1 MGALIDSSRVG
12 QWVQREGT
20 DGPEWVWCGATPPDA
35 YSWKRVVLLIAT
47 GVILMSL
54 VPVVIVAYAWR
65 EQAQER
71 IADNTEQVKRQAA
84 LRNRSD
90 WVAYDAC
97 VDGENRDAA
106 LVTALT
112 RLIQPSA
119 RPQAIID
126 LIDALEPANE
136 ADCAIPRGDR
146 PPDLAP
152 DDQSNSL
159 P

>member
-1 MGALIDSSRVG
+1 LIDPSREG
-12 QWVQREGT
+12 QWVRRDAA
-20 DGPEWVWCGATPPDA
+20 DGPEWVWCGTTPPDA
-35 YSWKRVVLLIAT
+35 YSWRRVVLLIAT

-54 VPVVIVAYAWR
+54 IPTAIVAYAWR
-65 EQAQER
+65 HQAQER
-71 IADNTEQVKRQAA
+71 IADNQAAIKEQAA

-97 VDGENRDAA
+97 VAGENRDAA

-112 RLIQPSA
+112 RLIEPSA

-136 ADCAIPRGDR
+136 PDCPIPPGQR
-146 PPDLAP
+146 P
-152 DDQSNSL
+152 DDL
-159 P
+159 PRPDDLTPP